1 MNLKLNDTACGFSQ
15 KHRQLVG
22 PAPISIQA
30 WHVKGRGKYIYIFS
44 LLRCSS
50 RFDQGRSWQKAIN
63 IYIYSQIITYSSF
76 ILAL

>member
-30 WHVKGRGKYIYIFS
+30 R
-44 LLRCSS
+44 
-50 RFDQGRSWQKAIN
+50 QGAVN
-63 IYIYSQIITYSSF
+63 IYFFFLFCVAVLDPTREEAGKKQ
-76 ILAL
+76 